1 MAVGGSSYS
10 SDDIVIKS
18 PTDRRLY
25 RYIRLHNGLCA
36 LLIHDPDIYD
46 SIANGAAAAAASE
59 DDDEEEQMDDDDDD
73 EEEYSEDDV
82 DDDEEDDK
90 GKQGASQTKK
100 VI

>member
-1 MAVGGSSYS
+1 MAVGGSGSTYS

-25 RYIRLHNGLCA
+25 RYIRLNNGLCA

-46 SIANGAAAAAASE
+46 SIANGAAA
-59 DDDEEEQMDDDDDD
+59 DEEQQLDDD
-73 EEEYSEDDV
+73 EEEYSEDD
-82 DDDEEDDK
+82 DDDDDDGDESEEDDK

>member
-1 MAVGGSSYS
+1 MAVGGSTYS

-25 RYIRLHNGLCA
+25 RYIRLNNGLCA

-46 SIANGAAAAAASE
+46 SIANGAAA
-59 DDDEEEQMDDDDDD
+59 DEEQQLDDDDDD
-73 EEEYSEDDV
+73 EEEYSEDD
-82 DDDEEDDK
+82 DDDDDGDESEEDDK